1 MEASEIRKMGDEVR
15 GEDPGRAA
23 ELYRKAADQGD
34 PDAQYDLA
42 FMLDGGEGIPQDRQ
56 EAERLFRLSADQGDT
71 DACLCIGGILYERGD
86 YAGAEGY
93 FMTAALKG
101 DVKAAYNLGLMY
113 SEGSLGEADPE
124 KAEEWFE
131 SAATD
136 GFAYAQTSLAGILYS
151 KGDIEGAAGWY
162 RRAADQ
168 GEPTAMYNLGA
179 FGAAGMIQM
188 DERESMD
195 LLVRAATAGVDE
207 ARILISRLTGGA

>member
-1 MEASEIRKMGDEVR
+1 
-15 GEDPGRAA
+15 
-23 ELYRKAADQGD
+23 
-34 PDAQYDLA
+34 
-42 FMLDGGEGIPQDRQ
+42 
-56 EAERLFRLSADQGDT
+56 
-71 DACLCIGGILYERGD
+71 
-86 YAGAEGY
+86 
-93 FMTAALKG
+93 MTAALKG

-162 RRAADQ
+162 RKAADQ

-179 FGAAGMIQM
+179 FGAAGRIQM